1 MDLRIERVLR
11 VFRGNFERSSGD
23 RINSEYTTDLR
34 TFLLESNQPIN
45 QANGTMTP
53 ATAIRLFKIITNI
66 VLYIMRLPAIPAADW
81 NEEDIEASR
90 MMTAIASLGTTS
102 THPVLTTRSRF
113 TGYRLIPKPDLIFL
127 ASISTGRLFSGRKY
141 SETRETYL
149 TASDNT
155 FVLAGHKIRGSVRI
169 FFPDDAV
176 QPAANVAAGQ
186 NAPDPAPLVPPLSQ
200 SMESSHHRELLFPL
214 RTYSMSTSPLLMHK
228 LEANDNVN
236 LSTLEYV
243 NNVKHNVSKGEHRA
257 P

>member
-34 TFLLESNQPIN
+34 TFLFESNQNIN

-66 VLYIMRLPAIPAADW
+66 VLYIMRLPAIPGADW

-155 FVLAGHKIRGSVRI
+155 FVLAGHKIRGEIIKLSDISGSVRI

-186 NAPDPAPLVPPLSQ
+186 NAPDPAPLVPPTFTVNGIV
-200 SMESSHHRELLFPL
+200 SSPGAIIPFENVLNVDIA
-214 RTYSMSTSPLLMHK
+214 S
-228 LEANDNVN
+228 AN
-236 LSTLEYV
+236 
-243 NNVKHNVSKGEHRA
+243 A
-257 P
+257 